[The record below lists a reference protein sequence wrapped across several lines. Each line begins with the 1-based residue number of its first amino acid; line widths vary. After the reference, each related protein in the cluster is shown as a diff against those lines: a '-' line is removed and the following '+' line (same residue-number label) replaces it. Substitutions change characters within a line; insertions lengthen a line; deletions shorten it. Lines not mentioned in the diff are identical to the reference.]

1 MNRLKQFYIGGK
13 WQDVGGDRE
22 LMDVVNPA
30 TEEVITQLA
39 LGTPADVDAAVEAA
53 HEAFPRYANS
63 SKKERIDL
71 LKAILHE
78 YERRR
83 EDLAQALSQEMGAPI
98 SLAQDLQTGLGAS
111 QFKQMI
117 SVLETYE
124 FEQPIGVSRVVREPI
139 GVCSLI
145 TPWNWPLNQIACKI
159 APALAAGCCVIL
171 KPSEYTALSASIF
184 AEIMDSAGCPEG
196 VFNMLSGRGEVVGP
210 ILSSHRLVD
219 MVSITGSTRAGIAVA
234 TNAAQ
239 TVKRVSQELGGKSPA
254 LILRDADLEKSV
266 RSVAMGCLLNSGQ
279 SCNAPT
285 RLLVP
290 KELVEKAVS
299 IACEVVR
306 SAVIGNPANP
316 ETTVGPVAHKG
327 QFQKVQQLIAT
338 GIQEGAKLEIGGEGR
353 PDGFA
358 KGYFVKPIVF
368 SQVTPSMTIFR
379 EEIFGPV
386 ISIIS
391 YDSEEEAVEIANNTI
406 YGLTGYV
413 YSADRNKAISFAR
426 QIRAGMVHINGA
438 DLDLAAPFGGYKM
451 SGNGREWGK
460 FGLEEFLEIK
470 VILG

>member
-1 MNRLKQFYIGGK
+1 MNRLRQFYIRGK
-13 WQDVGGDRE
+13 WQDAEEDRE

-30 TEEVITQLA
+30 TEETIAQLA

-53 HEAFPRYANS
+53 HKAFSSYGNS

-71 LKAILHE
+71 LKGILQE

-83 EDLAQALSQEMGAPI
+83 EELSQALSQEMGAPI
-98 SLAQDLQTGLGAS
+98 SLAREAQTGMGVFH
-111 QFKQMI
+111 FKQMI

-124 FEQPIGVSRVVREPI
+124 FEQPMGVSLIVREPI

-145 TPWNWPLNQIACKI
+145 TPWNWPFNQIACKI
-159 APALAAGCCVIL
+159 APALAAGCCVVL
-171 KPSEYTALSASIF
+171 KPSEYTALSASII

-196 VFNMLSGRGEVVGP
+196 VFNMLAGKGEVVGP
-210 ILSSHRLVD
+210 ALSSHRLVD

-254 LILRDADLEKSV
+254 LVLRDADLDKAV
-266 RSVAMGCLLNSGQ
+266 RGVATNCLLNSGQ
-279 SCNAPT
+279 SCSAPT

-290 KELVEKAVS
+290 KELVGKAVS
-299 IACEVVR
+299 IACEVAR
-306 SAVIGNPANP
+306 SAVIENPGNPK
-316 ETTVGPVAHKG
+316 TTLGPVAHKT
-327 QFQKVQQLIAT
+327 QFQKVQQLIAS

-353 PDGFA
+353 PDGIS
-358 KGYFVKPIVF
+358 KGYFVKPTVF
-368 SQVTPSMTIFR
+368 SQVRPTMTIFR

-391 YDSEEEAVEIANNTI
+391 YDSEEEAVEIANNTV
-406 YGLTGYV
+406 YGLAGYV
-413 YSADRNKAISFAR
+413 FSADRDKALSFAR
-426 QIRAGMVHINGA
+426 RIRAGMVHINGA
-438 DLDLAAPFGGYKM
+438 DLDFAAPFGGYKM

-460 FGLEEFLEIK
+460 FGLEEFLEVKAIF
-470 VILG
+470 G